1 MGRINFN
8 SLTTRLILL
17 GMVFITLGGIARA
30 FFLGNYLRKGVTE
43 AASAQLLSMADYVAK
58 NIDRNI
64 VERREMLERVAAR
77 MPLTLLHN
85 RKELQ
90 KWLGERNDINP
101 LFSQGIAVLGL
112 SGVMLA
118 NYPVITNQ
126 DHKSFADRD
135 YFQQALKGEFAIGRP
150 VIGRISKVPVLPMA
164 MPICDRAGKVCAV
177 LIGVS
182 ALNSS
187 NFLDPLYS
195 TRVGVTGGLVLVS
208 PRDKL
213 FLGASDADI
222 ALKPTSEKDTYL
234 QQGQVTKEF
243 HGVGLN
249 TRRGIEELTAIA
261 LVPSSGWLVVSR
273 LPTSEACLPLTRL
286 RPFIL
291 NNTVIIV
298 PIFLIIML
306 FMLRRM
312 MRPLKSAAYHADRM
326 THGEIPFEPLPVE
339 HNDEVGHL
347 TAAFNRVLSKL
358 IESRAELE
366 HLSLHDTLTGLPN
379 RQLLAD
385 RMTLA
390 LARLQRNKGQI
401 AVLFLDLDGF
411 KKINDSLGHEAG
423 DTALRTVADRLRISM
438 RSEDTLARVGGD
450 EFVILI
456 ADLCDNAKM
465 VAELVAHKCLKVF
478 QNSFIINDTPCQLGA
493 SIGIAVGN
501 SASSADSLLMSADKA
516 MYRAK
521 EAGDGKYFW
530 A

>member
-43 AASAQLLSMADYVAK
+43 AASAQLLSMATYVAK
-58 NIDRNI
+58 NIDYNI
-64 VERREMLERVAAR
+64 VERREMLEHIAVRI
-77 MPLTLLHN
+77 PLSLLHN
-85 RKELQ
+85 RKQLQ

-118 NYPVITNQ
+118 NYPATANRG
-126 DHKSFADRD
+126 DRSFSDRD
-135 YFQQALKGEFAIGRP
+135 YFQQALKGKFAIGRP

-164 MPICDRAGKVCAV
+164 MPICDHAGKVCAV
-177 LIGVS
+177 LLGVS

-187 NFLDPLYS
+187 NFLDSLYT
-195 TRVGVTGGLVLVS
+195 TRVGTTGGLVLVS

-213 FLGASDADI
+213 FVGASDADI

-234 QQGQVTKEF
+234 QQGQVTKGF
-243 HGVGLN
+243 RGAGLN
-249 TRRGIEELTAIA
+249 ARRGIEELTAIA
-261 LVPSSGWLVVSR
+261 SVPSSGWLVVSR
-273 LPTSEACLPLTRL
+273 LPTSEVYLPLTRL

-291 NNTVIIV
+291 NNTAIIV
-298 PIFLIIML
+298 PIFLLIML
-306 FMLRRM
+306 FILRRV
-312 MRPLKSAAYHADRM
+312 MRPLKNAAYHADRM
-326 THGEIPFEPLPVE
+326 TRGEIPFEPLPVV

-385 RMTLA
+385 RMTLS

-401 AVLFLDLDGF
+401 AVLFLDLNGF

-423 DTALRTVADRLRISM
+423 DAALRAVADRLRVSM

-465 VAELVAHKCLKVF
+465 VAELVANKCLKVF
-478 QNSFIINDTPCQLGA
+478 QNSFIINDTPCQLGT
-493 SIGIAVGN
+493 SIGIAVGS
-501 SASSADSLLMSADKA
+501 SASSADMLLMAADKA

-521 EAGDGKYFW
+521 EAGDGTYYW